1 MSLSSPNR
9 YLAFRPDIDGLRAVA
24 VVLVVAFHCGIS
36 ALGSGFVGVDIF
48 FVLSGYLITSILVAE
63 ERTTGR
69 IDFAAF
75 YARRVRRLLPASA
88 LMLLVTLAVCAMVM
102 APAELAF
109 AARAGRAT
117 SLYLANYFFA
127 TNAADYFSADVKNN
141 PLLHMWSL
149 AVEEQFYVFWPLLI
163 LAGGKLA
170 RRAAMARGAVAW
182 VLAVMTGASLALCL
196 IMSTRASVD
205 SFYGLPTRAW
215 EFGLGGLAS
224 LIPLDG
230 QTARRLPWQVVGVT
244 GFAGVVLSGVMIPA
258 NGNFPGWLALFPVV
272 TTVLVLVAAQAKP
285 ANPVARLLG
294 TRPFQW
300 VGTLSYSWYLWHW
313 PFLVLYAVIFS
324 EVSTV
329 GRVSAA
335 LLALGVAAVT
345 YQWVENPIRFHPA
358 LTRSAAPARSLAL
371 GLGLLIVGFG
381 GATATRLYAGHLERL
396 PQMQPYTEAVTDIA
410 DMPRERCVSLR
421 GSSEPLVCEFGAR
434 DSLTSVVLFGDSHA
448 IQWFDALE
456 SIANQQRLRLTTL
469 VKSGCPAADLSPLS
483 DVAAFREEC
492 RQWRR
497 LAFERIASLKPSLV
511 VLSSASSHVER
522 GPGESMTHADDWQ
535 AATHRTIANLL
546 TAGSSVLLLRDTPAP
561 GFDVPICL
569 SRTRLHYGL
578 SARTCDFGLSNAIND
593 PGRQAESRAVADF
606 PQIAVWD
613 PAILICP
620 ANHCL
625 AATGRMVTY
634 RDDNHLTG
642 RFARSLAPALWPA
655 LRNALVSSGSPV
667 LTP

>member
-1 MSLSSPNR
+1 
-9 YLAFRPDIDGLRAVA
+9 
-24 VVLVVAFHCGIS
+24 
-36 ALGSGFVGVDIF
+36 
-48 FVLSGYLITSILVAE
+48 
-63 ERTTGR
+63 
-69 IDFAAF
+69 
-75 YARRVRRLLPASA
+75 
-88 LMLLVTLAVCAMVM
+88 
-102 APAELAF
+102 
-109 AARAGRAT
+109 
-117 SLYLANYFFA
+117 
-127 TNAADYFSADVKNN
+127 
-141 PLLHMWSL
+141 
-149 AVEEQFYVFWPLLI
+149 
-163 LAGGKLA
+163 
-170 RRAAMARGAVAW
+170 
-182 VLAVMTGASLALCL
+182 
-196 IMSTRASVD
+196 
-205 SFYGLPTRAW
+205 
-215 EFGLGGLAS
+215 
-224 LIPLDG
+224 
-230 QTARRLPWQVVGVT
+230 
-244 GFAGVVLSGVMIPA
+244 
-258 NGNFPGWLALFPVV
+258 
-272 TTVLVLVAAQAKP
+272 
-285 ANPVARLLG
+285 
-294 TRPFQW
+294 
-300 VGTLSYSWYLWHW
+300 
-313 PFLVLYAVIFS
+313 
-324 EVSTV
+324 
-329 GRVSAA
+329 
-335 LLALGVAAVT
+335 
-345 YQWVENPIRFHPA
+345 
-358 LTRSAAPARSLAL
+358 
-371 GLGLLIVGFG
+371 
-381 GATATRLYAGHLERL
+381 
-396 PQMQPYTEAVTDIA
+396 
-410 DMPRERCVSLR
+410 
-421 GSSEPLVCEFGAR
+421 
-434 DSLTSVVLFGDSHA
+434 VLFGDSHA